1 MAQAKP
7 TDEKVVATNRL
18 ASHNYFLLERFE
30 AGMELLGTE
39 VKSLRTGQANLRESY
54 AAIKD
59 DQAWLM
65 NCHIAPYA
73 AGGYSNHSP
82 LRPRRLLLHRQ
93 EIRKLFGK
101 SREKGLTLVPL
112 RIYFKRGRAKCEI
125 ALAKGKKIHDK
136 RETIR
141 RRTTEREVAEA
152 MRNRKRL

>member
-1 MAQAKP
+1 MAQVKP

-30 AGMELLGTE
+30 AGMVLLGTE
-39 VKSLRTGQANLRESY
+39 VKSLRAGLVNLRDSY
-54 AAIKD
+54 GTIKD

-73 AGGYSNHSP
+73 AGGYSNHLP

-101 SREKGLTLVPL
+101 TREKGLTLVPL

-125 ALAKGKKIHDK
+125 ALAKGKKIYDK
-136 RETIR
+136 REVIR
-141 RRTTEREVAEA
+141 RRTAEREAA
-152 MRNRKRL
+152 DAIRSRKRS